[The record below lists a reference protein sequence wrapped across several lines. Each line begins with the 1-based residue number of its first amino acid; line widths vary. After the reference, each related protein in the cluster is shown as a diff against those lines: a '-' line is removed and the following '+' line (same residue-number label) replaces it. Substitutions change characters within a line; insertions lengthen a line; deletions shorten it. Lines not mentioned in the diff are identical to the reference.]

1 MTNQNNEK
9 SKNGK
14 RIALILLALLLI
26 AAIAFGAYTYS
37 KYISSANGT
46 GSASVAKWGFT
57 ITASNVNDT
66 DDTNVFGQYYGT
78 SGTEQDGKDNAVIAG
93 ASSEVVAPGAKGSF
107 TFTVGGTAEVRAK
120 ISATVTTNKDVSLTL
135 TKSGSDSV
143 VYNPIKFTLNDGST
157 DVVTDGTMA
166 DVKEY
171 LEGESFTKT
180 INAGTELTS
189 KTYTL
194 SWEWIFEGENLTVG
208 ESTTVDCDELDTIL
222 GQIASN
228 SESPETY
235 TILDSNGDPWTV
247 TASEAVTTVNF
258 SIKIAITQA
267 LS

>member
-37 KYISSANGT
+37 KYVSSGNGS
-46 GSASVAKWGFT
+46 GSATVAKWGFT
-57 ITASNVNDT
+57 VEMENGDNAGFSTKYNN
-66 DDTNVFGQYYGT
+66 
-78 SGTEQDGKDNAVIAG
+78 SGVAAVDGKAIVADTTTEGN
-93 ASSEVVAPGAKGSF
+93 VVAPGANGSL
-107 TFTVGGTAEVRAK
+107 TFTVGGKAEVLAK
-120 ISATVTTNKDVSLTL
+120 ISATVEVNNEVSLTL
-135 TKSGSDSV
+135 KKGESESV
-143 VYNPIKFTLNDGST
+143 TYYPIKYTLNDGSSY
-157 DVVTDGTMA
+157 VVNAGTMA
-166 DVKEY
+166 QVKAY

-180 INAGTELTS
+180 IAAGDTLDS

-194 SWEWIFEGENLTVG
+194 SWKWIFEGENLTVG
-208 ESTTVDCDELDTIL
+208 ESTTVNCDELDTIL

-235 TILDSNGDPWTV
+235 TISDSNGDPWTI
-247 TASEAVTTVNF
+247 TASEAVTTVDF

>member
-107 TFTVGGTAEVRAK
+107 RFSVTGDAEVQ
-120 ISATVTTNKDVSLTL
+120 ATLKTEITKVAEDQDIQDVYLTL
-135 TKSGSDSV
+135 SNGSDSS
-143 VYNPIKFTLNDGST
+143 K
-157 DVVTDGTMA
+157 VT
-166 DVKEY
+166 
-171 LEGESFTKT
+171 
-180 INAGTELTS
+180 I
-189 KTYTL
+189 
-194 SWEWIFEGENLTVG
+194 
-208 ESTTVDCDELDTIL
+208 
-222 GQIASN
+222 
-228 SESPETY
+228 
-235 TILDSNGDPWTV
+235 
-247 TASEAVTTVNF
+247 
-258 SIKIAITQA
+258 
-267 LS
+267 

>member
-37 KYISSANGT
+37 KYVSSGNGS
-46 GSASVAKWGFT
+46 GSATVAKWGFT
-57 ITASNVNDT
+57 VEMENGVNAGFSTKYNADGEADT
-66 DDTNVFGQYYGT
+66 EGGKAIVADTT
-78 SGTEQDGKDNAVIAG
+78 TEGN
-93 ASSEVVAPGAKGSF
+93 VVAPGANGSL
-107 TFTVGGTAEVRAK
+107 TFTVGGEAEVLAK
-120 ISATVTTNKDVSLTL
+120 ISATVEVNSEVSLTL
-135 TKSGSDSV
+135 KKDDGSEFT
-143 VYNPIKFTLNDGST
+143 YYPIKYTLNDGSS
-157 DVVTDGTMA
+157 DVVNAGTMA
-166 DVKEY
+166 QVKAY

-208 ESTTVDCDELDTIL
+208 ESTTIDCDELDTIL

-235 TILDSNGDPWTV
+235 TILDSNGGDPWTV
-247 TASEAVTTVNF
+247 TASEAVTTVDF

>member
-37 KYISSANGT
+37 KYVSSGNGS
-46 GSASVAKWGFT
+46 GSATVAKWGFT
-57 ITASNVNDT
+57 VEMEN
-66 DDTNVFGQYYGT
+66 G
-78 SGTEQDGKDNAVIAG
+78 DNAGFSTKYNDRGVADANGKAIVADITTEG
-93 ASSEVVAPGAKGSF
+93 NVVAPGANGSL
-107 TFTVGGTAEVRAK
+107 TFTVGGEAEVLAK
-120 ISATVTTNKDVSLTL
+120 ISATVEVNNEVSLTL
-135 TKSGSDSV
+135 QKGESESV
-143 VYNPIKFTLNDGST
+143 TYYPIKYTLNDGSS
-157 DVVTDGTMA
+157 DVVNAGTMA
-166 DVKEY
+166 QVKAY

-180 INAGTELTS
+180 IAAGTELTS

-208 ESTTVDCDELDTIL
+208 ESTTIDCDELDTIL

-235 TILDSNGDPWTV
+235 TILDSNGGDPWTV
-247 TASEAVTTVNF
+247 TASEAVTTVDF

>member
-37 KYISSANGT
+37 KYVSSGDGS
-46 GSASVAKWGFT
+46 GSATVAKWGFT
-57 ITASNVNDT
+57 VEMEN
-66 DDTNVFGQYYGT
+66 G
-78 SGTEQDGKDNAVIAG
+78 DNAGFSTKYNADGEADANGKAIVADTTTEG
-93 ASSEVVAPGAKGSF
+93 NVVAPGANGSL
-107 TFTVGGTAEVRAK
+107 TFTVGGKAEVLAK
-120 ISATVTTNKDVSLTL
+120 ITATVEVNNEVSLTL
-135 TKSGSDSV
+135 KKDEDGGSEFT
-143 VYNPIKFTLNDGST
+143 YNPIKYTLNDGAT
-157 DVVTDGTMA
+157 DVVEAGTMA
-166 DVKEY
+166 QVKAY
-171 LEGESFTKT
+171 LEGNSFTQT

-194 SWEWIFEGENLTVG
+194 SWEWAFDSQTLTVG
-208 ESTTVDCDELDTIL
+208 ESTTIDCDELDTIL

-235 TILDSNGDPWTV
+235 TILDSNGDQWTV
-247 TASEAVTTVNF
+247 TASEAVTTVDF

>member
-37 KYISSANGT
+37 KYVSSGNGS
-46 GSASVAKWGFT
+46 GSATVAKWGFT
-57 ITASNVNDT
+57 VEMEN
-66 DDTNVFGQYYGT
+66 G
-78 SGTEQDGKDNAVIAG
+78 DNAGFSTKYNDRGVADANGKAIVADTTTEG
-93 ASSEVVAPGAKGSF
+93 NVVAPGANGSL
-107 TFTVGGTAEVRAK
+107 TFTVGGEAEVLAK
-120 ISATVTTNKDVSLTL
+120 ISATVEVNNEVSLTL
-135 TKSGSDSV
+135 QKGESESV
-143 VYNPIKFTLNDGST
+143 TYYPIKYTLNDGSSY
-157 DVVTDGTMA
+157 VVNAGTMA
-166 DVKEY
+166 QVKAY

-180 INAGTELTS
+180 IAAGDPLDS

-208 ESTTVDCDELDTIL
+208 ESTTIDCDELDTIL

-235 TILDSNGDPWTV
+235 TILDSNDDPWTV
-247 TASEAVTTVNF
+247 TASEAVTTVDF

>member
-37 KYISSANGT
+37 KYVSSGNGS
-46 GSASVAKWGFT
+46 GSATVAQWGFT
-57 ITASNVNDT
+57 VTMEN
-66 DDTNVFGQYYGT
+66 
-78 SGTEQDGKDNAVIAG
+78 KDNAGFSTKYGSNGKANAAG
-93 ASSEVVAPGAKGSF
+93 TAIVANVDTEGNVVAPGANGSL
-107 TFTVGGTAEVRAK
+107 TFTVGGKAEVLAK
-120 ISATVTTNKDVSLTL
+120 ISATVTASSDVSLTL
-135 TKSGSDSV
+135 TKSGSSSV
-143 VYNPIKFTLNDGST
+143 TYYPIKYTLNDGT
-157 DVVTDGTMA
+157 A
-166 DVKEY
+166 DVKTGTMTDIKTY
-171 LEGESFTKT
+171 LESDSFTQT
-180 INAGTELTS
+180 IQAGTPLPS

-194 SWEWIFEGENLTVG
+194 SWKWIFEGENLTVG

-235 TILDSNGDPWTV
+235 TISDSNGDPWTI
-247 TASEAVTTVNF
+247 TASEAVTTVKF

>member
-37 KYISSANGT
+37 KYVSSGNGS
-46 GSASVAKWGFT
+46 GSATVAKWGFT
-57 ITASNVNDT
+57 VEMEN
-66 DDTNVFGQYYGT
+66 G
-78 SGTEQDGKDNAVIAG
+78 DNAGFSTKYNDSGVADDGGKAIVADTTTTEG
-93 ASSEVVAPGAKGSF
+93 NVVAPGANGSL
-107 TFTVGGTAEVRAK
+107 TFTVGGEAEVLAK
-120 ISATVTTNKDVSLTL
+120 ISATVEVTNEVSLTL
-135 TKSGSDSV
+135 QKKGESESV
-143 VYNPIKFTLNDGST
+143 TYYPIKYTLNDGSSN
-157 DVVTDGTMA
+157 VVDAGTMA

-171 LEGESFTKT
+171 LEGNSFTQT

-194 SWEWIFEGENLTVG
+194 SWEWAFDSQTLTVG
-208 ESTTVDCDELDTIL
+208 ESTTIDCDELDTIL

>member
-37 KYISSANGT
+37 KYVSSGNGS
-46 GSASVAKWGFT
+46 GSATVAKWGFT
-57 ITASNVNDT
+57 VEMEN
-66 DDTNVFGQYYGT
+66 G
-78 SGTEQDGKDNAVIAG
+78 DNAGFSTKYNADGEADTKGNAIVADTTTEG
-93 ASSEVVAPGAKGSF
+93 NVVAPGANGSL
-107 TFTVGGTAEVRAK
+107 TFTVGGEAEVLAK
-120 ISATVTTNKDVSLTL
+120 ISATVEVNNEVSLTL
-135 TKSGSDSV
+135 QKGESESV
-143 VYNPIKFTLNDGST
+143 TYYPIKYKLNDGSS
-157 DVVTDGTMA
+157 DVVNAGTMA
-166 DVKEY
+166 QVKAY

-180 INAGTELTS
+180 IAAGDTLDS

-208 ESTTVDCDELDTIL
+208 ESTTIDCDELDTIL